1 MAKSIKCEYQYGEKL
16 ARLVDF
22 SFIFYY
28 NISKTIKENKI
39 TMPKCCVC
47 GQDNEELLGTYTSTL
62 TKQSNIYCNLCILS
76 GFEPYEDLINF
87 RWDYDMFNDTFKRKI
102 LNPTLIREGKTIK
115 QFNEDVANKR
125 KENKTEF

>member
-1 MAKSIKCEYQYGEKL
+1 M
-16 ARLVDF
+16 
-22 SFIFYY
+22 
-28 NISKTIKENKI
+28 N
-39 TMPKCCVC
+39 KCCVC
-47 GQDNEELLGTYTSTL
+47 GHDKEESLSTYISTL
-62 TKQSNIYCNLCILS
+62 TRQPNTYCYMCITS

-102 LNPTLIREGKTIK
+102 LNPTLIREGKTVK